1 LTRKLCRL
9 SSRSRQVDRS
19 NSRRN
24 QYGINTYMSRT
35 YSRVKISPSS
45 KESQEQ
51 IGITKRKDVKAE
63 TPIPTTRGA

>member
-1 LTRKLCRL
+1 
-9 SSRSRQVDRS
+9 
-19 NSRRN
+19 
-24 QYGINTYMSRT
+24 MSRT